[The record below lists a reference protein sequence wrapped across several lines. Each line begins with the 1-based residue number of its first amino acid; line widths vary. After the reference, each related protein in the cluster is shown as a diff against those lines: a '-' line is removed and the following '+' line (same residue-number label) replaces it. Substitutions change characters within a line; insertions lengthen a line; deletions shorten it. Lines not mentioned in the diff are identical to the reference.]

1 MSDFVHLHVHTQFS
15 FLDSSVKIP
24 ALIDQVKALGMGA
37 VALTDHDAMFGAVDF
52 YKACTANDIK
62 PILGFEASMAEEDA
76 ADEDDPGRFQIVLLA
91 RNNEGYRNLCHLNH
105 MAYSD
110 GMMHGQPRLDRKMLA
125 EASGGTLMLTGNL
138 AGDIP
143 QFLLRDDYEAAKK
156 RLLEYRSIFGEEY
169 VFVELTDHGIAEEQL
184 VNGRLI
190 ELARDVGAPLVA
202 TNDVHYLHRDD
213 QKAHE
218 VLMAIQ
224 LGRAVDW
231 DEQTEARPDS
241 FHLASTE
248 EMEELFKAVPEALAN
263 TKKIAD
269 MCDVTIKM
277 GTYYLPR
284 YDCPEGMS
292 LGEVLR
298 QLSED
303 GMRRRMDEAKA
314 LGEELD
320 PKTYQERLDME
331 LGIIIQMD
339 FPGYFLTV
347 ADYVQWA
354 RDAGVPV
361 GPGRGSGAGS
371 LVAFALRITD
381 IDPCKYGLLFERFLN
396 PERVSMPDFDV
407 DFCQSRRQ
415 EVINYAI
422 EKYGADNVGQIITY
436 GSMKAKAVVRDV
448 ARGQGMTPQEGDKIA
463 KLIPSDL
470 GMTLET
476 AYDKEPRLRALIEE
490 DPRYG
495 RLFES
500 ALKLEGLYRQ
510 AGIHASAVVISD
522 DPLWN
527 YMPTTRGAGGELVTQ
542 YAMNE
547 TEEVGLVKF
556 DFLGLKTLTVLDHA
570 ERLVRKHI
578 DPSFQLAEVRLDDAE
593 TYKLISSGNTLGV
606 FQLESSGFQEL
617 LRKLKPDCFEDIVA
631 AVALYRPGPLG
642 SGMVDDFVK
651 RKHGQTAVEYPHPNL
666 EEILRETYGVIVY
679 QEQVMRIASILAGFS
694 LGQADLLRR
703 AMGKK
708 KESEMKRMREV
719 FMEGAQ
725 KNKVDAQ
732 KAESIFDLMAYFA
745 GYGFNK
751 SHSAAYAVLTFQTAY
766 LKKHYP
772 AAFLAAMLTSEAHKT
787 DKVVRYVLEARRMG
801 LEVLPPDVSESD
813 HDFTLVENGI
823 RFGLGAV
830 RGVGESAIDAVLE
843 SREEDG
849 AFDGLED
856 FCSRVD
862 LRRVNK
868 RTVEALVSCGT
879 FDASG
884 YDRDVLLHNVS
895 RAVDYGARHQ
905 RDKAAGQFN
914 LFGGGGDD
922 EDNPV
927 AMQYEV
933 PSERLSKRAVLRLE
947 KAALGFYVSGHP
959 LEGHSAELR
968 ELGVRNT
975 ESILENGRDG
985 EDIMLGGVV
994 ATLNE
999 RRARSGNLMAIL
1011 SMEDLLGR
1019 VETVVFPRVY
1029 AECAEVLNNDLP
1041 VVIKGRIRVESEGGS
1056 RQVSVIA
1063 DQVQPL
1069 GVFRVA
1075 RAKSIT
1081 LALPSVTEKPDDLD
1095 AFLTRLDTVVR
1106 SHPGAVPL
1114 FANVLDPVA
1123 GSVTVAFGDSYK
1135 VSPTDAF
1142 LAELREIIAEP
1153 PVIRSR
1159 NGPAIIEQANA
1170 R

>member
-1 MSDFVHLHVHTQFS
+1 MSDFVHLHVHTQYS
-15 FLDSSVKIP
+15 FLDSSIKIP
-24 ALIDQVKALGMGA
+24 ALIDQVKAFGMGA

-52 YKACTANDIK
+52 YKACVAQDIK
-62 PILGFEASMAEEDA
+62 PILGFEASLAEEDA
-76 ADEDDPGRFQIVLLA
+76 CDEQDPGRFQIVLLA
-91 RNNEGYRNLCHLNH
+91 RNNEGYRNLCRLNH
-105 MAYSD
+105 RAYSD
-110 GMMHGQPRLDRKMLA
+110 GMMHGHPRLDRKML
-125 EASGGTLMLTGNL
+125 EENSSGLLMLTGNL

-143 QFLLRDDYEAAKK
+143 QLLLRDDYDAAKA
-156 RLLEYRSIFGEEY
+156 RLEEYRTIFGADH
-169 VFVELTDHGIAEEQL
+169 VFVELTDHGIAEEKH

-202 TNDVHYLHRDD
+202 TNDVHYLHNED

-224 LGRAVDW
+224 LGRVVDW
-231 DEQTEARPDS
+231 DDQPEDRPDG
-241 FHLASTE
+241 FHLASE
-248 EMEELFKAVPEALAN
+248 GEMQERFKAVPEALAN

-269 MCDVTIKM
+269 LCDVTIEM

-284 YDCPEGMS
+284 YDCPEGMT
-292 LGEVLR
+292 LGEVLK
-298 QLSED
+298 QLSEE
-303 GMRRRMDEAKA
+303 GLKHRVDEAQA

-320 PKTYQERLDME
+320 RKSYQDRLEME
-331 LGIIIQMD
+331 LEIIVQME

-354 RDAGVPV
+354 RNEGVPV

-422 EKYGADNVGQIITY
+422 GKYGADNVGQIITY

-463 KLIPSDL
+463 KLIPTDL

-476 AYDKEPRLRALIEE
+476 AYDKEPRLRTLIEE

-522 DPLWN
+522 EPLWN
-527 YMPTTRGAGGELVTQ
+527 YMPTTRGSGGELVTQ

-556 DFLGLKTLTVLDHA
+556 DFLGLRTLTVLDHA
-570 ERLVRKHI
+570 ERLVRRHV
-578 DPSFQLAEVRLDDAE
+578 DPEFHLADVRLNDKE
-593 TYKLISSGNTLGV
+593 TYKLISSGNTLGI

-651 RKHGQTAVEYPHPNL
+651 RKHGQTAVEYPHPKL
-666 EEILRETYGVIVY
+666 EEVLKETYGVIVY

-708 KESEMKRMREV
+708 KESEMKRMRQI
-719 FMEGAQ
+719 FMEGTE
-725 KNKVDAQ
+725 KNKVDP
-732 KAESIFDLMAYFA
+732 KRAEGIFDLMAYFA

-772 AAFLAAMLTSEAHKT
+772 AAFLAAMLTSESHKT

-813 HDFTLVENGI
+813 QDFTLVENGI
-823 RFGLGAV
+823 RFGLGAI

-843 SREEDG
+843 SRQEDG
-849 AFDGLED
+849 AFGGLED

-879 FDASG
+879 FDGSG
-884 YDRDVLLHNVS
+884 YERDVLLHNVS

-922 EDNPV
+922 DDAPIQMEYGIPT
-927 AMQYEV
+927 
-933 PSERLSKRAVLRLE
+933 ERLSKRAILRLE

-959 LEGHSAELR
+959 LEGHSAELK
-968 ELGVRNT
+968 ELGVRTT
-975 ESILENGRDG
+975 EAILENGRDG

-994 ATLNE
+994 AILNE
-999 RRARSGNLMAIL
+999 RRARSGNLMGIV

-1019 VETVVFPRVY
+1019 VETVVFPKVY
-1029 AECAEVLNNDLP
+1029 AECAEVLNDDLP
-1041 VVIKGRIRVESEGGS
+1041 IVIKGRIRVEEEGGG

-1063 DQVQPL
+1063 DRVQPL

-1075 RAKSIT
+1075 RAKSVT
-1081 LALPSVTEKPDDLD
+1081 LAVPNVPDEKNSLES
-1095 AFLTRLDTVVR
+1095 FLSRLDSVVR

-1114 FANVLDPVA
+1114 FANVVDPEA
-1123 GSVTVAFGDSYK
+1123 GTVTVAFGEGYK

-1142 LAELREIIAEP
+1142 LAELREIIPDP

-1159 NGPAIIEQANA
+1159 KGPASVQQV
-1170 R
+1170 